1 MTIDRSSDGEI
12 MGSSRSA
19 EVRRRKRE
27 IINKIHNSSWMLESL
42 ILIFGVMVQFL
53 IYFETGTYI
62 SQSIFSVSNLMCHT
76 IFMPFLHLF
85 NEHSVKM
92 MILEHGW
99 FFAMK
104 NAIRLNPGSRI
115 VPQQNHR
122 LNTNHTSNVKTIRN
136 TTSTNEDISPKE
148 RARKVDSNQMANT
161 KSKSTNV
168 KCLSSIHMPSNSKE
182 ENAVKKFD
190 KSNHDE
196 EYVLS
201 NTKSKITN
209 VKCLSSIHMPSN
221 SKEENAVK
229 KFDKSN
235 HDEEYALPNTI
246 SKITN
251 VNFLSSIHMSSRS
264 KEDNAVKFF
273 DKSNHDEEYVLPNF
287 VRSHLE

>member
-1 MTIDRSSDGEI
+1 MTIDRSRDGEI
-12 MGSSRSA
+12 IGSSRST

-27 IINKIHNSSWMLESL
+27 ILNKIHNSSWILESS
-42 ILIFGVMVQFL
+42 ILIFNGIVQSL
-53 IYFETGTYI
+53 EYFETGTYI
-62 SQSIFSVSNLMCHT
+62 SQSVSAILNLMCHT
-76 IFMPFLHLF
+76 IFIPFLHLF
-85 NEHSVKM
+85 NEHDVKI

-104 NAIRLNPGSRI
+104 NAIRLSPASRI
-115 VPQQNHR
+115 VPQQNR
-122 LNTNHTSNVKTIRN
+122 LSTSPPSNVKALRN
-136 TTSTNEDISPKE
+136 TTSTNEDVSPKQ
-148 RARKVDSNQMANT
+148 RANKFDSNPRA
-161 KSKSTNV
+161 
-168 KCLSSIHMPSNSKE
+168 
-182 ENAVKKFD
+182 
-190 KSNHDE
+190 
-196 EYVLS
+196 